1 MVVMGNEEKPPT
13 TAAARIGMT
22 MSERFSLLR
31 LVIGTRKIAA
41 KPPNAAPMA
50 QLATA
55 MTSGEIPC
63 AAAAVGFSATA
74 DVANPNRVY
83 LYTAHR
89 TAVRTMTMPK
99 MHSRSSPIGAPKIV
113 TEFVGRIDVTGR
125 PAAPKMRS
133 TASWVTRRRARVA
146 TIFIRFE
153 ASLNRRITK

>member
-50 QLATA
+50 QLAMA

-83 LYTAHR
+83 LYTNHER
-89 TAVRTMTMPK
+89 GREDDDD
-99 MHSRSSPIGAPKIV
+99 
-113 TEFVGRIDVTGR
+113 TEDTQSVLTD
-125 PAAPKMRS
+125 RS
-133 TASWVTRRRARVA
+133 TEDRHRAR
-146 TIFIRFE
+146 R
-153 ASLNRRITK
+153 